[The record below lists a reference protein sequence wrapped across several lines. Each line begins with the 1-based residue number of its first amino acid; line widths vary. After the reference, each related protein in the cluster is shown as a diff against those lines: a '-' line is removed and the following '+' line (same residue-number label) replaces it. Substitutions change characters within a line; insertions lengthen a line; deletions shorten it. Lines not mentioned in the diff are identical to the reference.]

1 MSKEEER
8 IKEYSKDF
16 HEEIHSSAIGQES
29 MREETFTAKMGE
41 ILDDNGETEDI
52 HILSPGFSVDC
63 LETIEEIGEENR
75 DYFMKAGGN
84 SYHYIKCLN
93 DSKNHINMISAIIKK
108 HSQGWKV

>member
-1 MSKEEER
+1 M
-8 IKEYSKDF
+8 
-16 HEEIHSSAIGQES
+16 
-29 MREETFTAKMGE
+29 
-41 ILDDNGETEDI
+41 
-52 HILSPGFSVDC
+52 DC